1 MNYKHLN
8 LCSDCSVQIVPELLQ
23 LQLKIFI
30 FVSQQ
35 NIIRDSKFII
45 GEMAHQLYVYQTLV
59 FSVLGDMVN
68 TRGNASPQVSGRV
81 YSTCARASLYVATH
95 SRVRHRLA
103 SLTIIGELART

>member
-1 MNYKHLN
+1 MDQGAVVVDYQVARAPFLN
-8 LCSDCSVQIVPELLQ
+8 MDETLL
-23 LQLKIFI
+23 
-30 FVSQQ
+30 
-35 NIIRDSKFII
+35 

-81 YSTCARASLYVATH
+81 YSTCARASLDVATH

-103 SLTIIGELART
+103 SLTIIGELARM

>member
-1 MNYKHLN
+1 MNYKHFN
-8 LCSDCSVQIVPELLQ
+8 LFSNCSVQIVPELLQ

-30 FVSQQ
+30 FISQQ
-35 NIIRDSKFII
+35 NIIRDSKFIM

-68 TRGNASPQVSGRV
+68 TRGNASPQVSDRV

-95 SRVRHRLA
+95 SRVRYRLA
-103 SLTIIGELART
+103 SLTIIGELARM

>member
-8 LCSDCSVQIVPELLQ
+8 LFSNCSVQIVPELLQ

-81 YSTCARASLYVATH
+81 STCARASLYVATH
-95 SRVRHRLA
+95 SRVRYRLA
-103 SLTIIGELART
+103 SLTIIGELARM